1 LYRAYPFLERGGGI
15 LHDVGPNAHHG
26 TFSSSTYR
34 WGVGPI
40 GPDKEFTNGG
50 TDSVACPDW
59 DVPTGSVTISA
70 WIVVS
75 GSSGDDRSVVGVDD
89 SSGGLRTFQ
98 FRIDNSG
105 VVPRFI
111 VFYDGGSVA
120 QAVGSALSVGK
131 LVHMVGTNNKGTA
144 KTALWIDGVKMS
156 EVASGAM
163 DNDTTT
169 MFIGARDTPS
179 TDEFWGFI
187 SDVRVWD
194 RALAPSEILDL
205 YADPWAMYTPVKRS
219 VSAGVVDKTGT
230 GALSMLMPTTAGV
243 GEVGRKTAI
252 GALTMLMAT
261 AAGVGEVG
269 RKTATGALDMLMPT
283 TAGVG
288 EVGRKTATGGL
299 DMLMATAAGVGILT
313 GIRTATGALDMLMAT
328 AAGIGVLG
336 PVTTRRPT
344 QTLESDVP
352 WLGHRLN
359 MRKTRI
365 TQRFN
370 RIMGATL

>member
-1 LYRAYPFLERGGGI
+1 
-15 LHDVGPNAHHG
+15 
-26 TFSSSTYR
+26 
-34 WGVGPI
+34 
-40 GPDKEFTNGG
+40 
-50 TDSVACPDW
+50 
-59 DVPTGSVTISA
+59 
-70 WIVVS
+70 
-75 GSSGDDRSVVGVDD
+75 
-89 SSGGLRTFQ
+89 
-98 FRIDNSG
+98 
-105 VVPRFI
+105 
-111 VFYDGGSVA
+111 
-120 QAVGSALSVGK
+120 
-131 LVHMVGTNNKGTA
+131 
-144 KTALWIDGVKMS
+144 
-156 EVASGAM
+156 
-163 DNDTTT
+163 